1 MKGVCR
7 QELDQV
13 QAQEA
18 NLLEL
23 FPARQWKDA
32 IHFEHKPRSSLFMI
46 SVMTKWFKK
55 NKMSVFRCH
64 SKQQKLG
71 ELIQNPRGSAQLMM

>member
-1 MKGVCR
+1 MLGGEVKGVCR

-55 NKMSVFRCH
+55 IKCLSSDATQNNK
-64 SKQQKLG
+64 
-71 ELIQNPRGSAQLMM
+71 N